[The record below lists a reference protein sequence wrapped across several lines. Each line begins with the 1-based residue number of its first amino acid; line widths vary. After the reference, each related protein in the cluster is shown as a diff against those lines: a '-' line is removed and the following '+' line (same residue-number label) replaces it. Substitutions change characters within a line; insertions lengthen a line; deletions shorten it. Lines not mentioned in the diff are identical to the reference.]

1 MDANGEISSAGPSAR
16 PVGVEISPEHFV
28 PDHVFVYITTG
39 ELRAH
44 DGHKSYVLKADEY
57 CLVRK
62 NYLVRYDKEKG
73 KPEFERVVICFE
85 ESFLKAF
92 QEKHKITIGQVGS
105 ADAFVRIPENKAIPD
120 FIYSL
125 KPYYADAGRIN
136 GAFAAVKHEELLLI
150 LLQHQPALAGIL
162 FTYGMPGKV
171 NLEEFMNRNYIFN
184 TSIQNFA
191 FLTGRSLSAFKRD
204 FQKIFRTTPNRWL
217 VQKRLREAYFLI
229 EKKNRKPADIYLELG
244 FENLSHFSFAFRKF
258 FGRSPTALAKG
269 TGSLSSTAC
278 I

>member
-1 MDANGEISSAGPSAR
+1 MDANGAVSNAGPSAQ
-16 PVGVEISPEHFV
+16 PGKVEISPEHFI

-44 DGHKSYVLKADEY
+44 DGHKSYVLQAGEY

-62 NYLVRYDKEKG
+62 NHLVRYEKEKG
-73 KPEFERVVICFE
+73 RPEFERVILCLE

-92 QEKHKITIGQVGS
+92 QEKHQISSSQIS
-105 ADAFVRIPENKAIPD
+105 FADAFVTIPKNQIIPD

-125 KPYYADAGRIN
+125 KPYCDEAGRIN
-136 GAFAAVKHEELLLI
+136 ETFAAVKYEELLLI
-150 LLQHQPALAGIL
+150 LLQHQPELAGIL

-171 NLEEFMNRNYIFN
+171 DLEEFMNRNYIFN

-204 FQKIFRTTPNRWL
+204 FQKIFRNTPNRWL
-217 VQKRLREAYFLI
+217 VQKRLQEAYFLI
-229 EKKNRKPADIYLELG
+229 EKKNKKPADIYLELG
-244 FENLSHFSFAFRKF
+244 FEDLSHFSFAFRKL
-258 FGRSPTALAKG
+258 FGYTPTALAKG
-269 TGSLSSTAC
+269 
-278 I
+278 